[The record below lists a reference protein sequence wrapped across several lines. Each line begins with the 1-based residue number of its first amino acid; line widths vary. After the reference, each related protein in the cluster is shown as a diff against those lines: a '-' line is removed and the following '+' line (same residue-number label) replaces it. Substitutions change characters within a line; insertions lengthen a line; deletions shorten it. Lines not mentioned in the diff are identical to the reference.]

1 MLNKFKNIFG
11 GWMNVIETKSVIAS
25 NKATLDSDKIIKMA
39 LDVADD
45 INKIRKAKLSTSKAI
60 KDAKDK
66 SEQHKIRYE
75 QVETSI
81 KKVVEQ
87 DIEVADTQYVIALQ
101 SKQLSEAYLAKAK
114 EMEAGIEEYD
124 VATEKLKAVLQDLKM
139 QKDMIKLNEES
150 ANMGIEVKGIDQYC
164 KSRIIDVD
172 TLLDKVSII
181 SDNTISNTS
190 SLDLELYKQSF
201 K

>member
-1 MLNKFKNIFG
+1 MLKKLKNIVN
-11 GWMNVIETKSVIAS
+11 GWVDVANTKSTIAA

-60 KDAKDK
+60 QDAKDK

-81 KKVVEQ
+81 KKAVEQ
-87 DIEVADTQYVIALQ
+87 GIEVADTQYVIALQ

-124 VATEKLKAVLQDLKM
+124 VATEKLKAILQDLKM

-150 ANMGIEVKGIDQYC
+150 VNMGIEVKGIDQYY
-164 KSRIIDVD
+164 KNRIIDVD
-172 TLLDKVSII
+172 TLLDKIGI
-181 SDNTISNTS
+181 MSDNTISNTS

>member
-1 MLNKFKNIFG
+1 MLKKLKNIVN
-11 GWMNVIETKSVIAS
+11 GWVDVADTKSTIAA

-60 KDAKDK
+60 QDAKDK

-75 QVETSI
+75 QVEASI
-81 KKVVEQ
+81 KKAVEQ
-87 DIEVADTQYVIALQ
+87 GIEVVDTQYVIALQ

-139 QKDMIKLNEES
+139 QKNMIELNEES
-150 ANMGIEVKGIDQYC
+150 ANMGIEVKGIDQYY

-172 TLLDKVSII
+172 TLLDKVGIM
-181 SDNTISNTS
+181 SDSTVSNTS